1 MSENI
6 TIQHDESGRVYV
18 VSQKSWELQ
27 DKRGYTVL
35 PNTDTTQPPAF
46 VQETIK
52 AKAETVNQP
61 EPKQRG
67 RKSKKNAV

>member
-1 MSENI
+1 MSDQV
-6 TIQHDESGRVYV
+6 TIQHDESGRIYV
-18 VSQKSWELQ
+18 VSQKSWQLQ

-35 PNTDTTQPPAF
+35 PNTNTTAPPVF
-46 VQETIK
+46 VRETMQ
-52 AKAETVNQP
+52 AKAQTVNQP